1 MMNAV
6 SASRFI
12 AGHLLRR
19 HWRATVVLGIG
30 LGLAAAIPVTAWG
43 VARRTDR
50 AFPEFRAYT
59 LQGLDGLRAV
69 GFCPGA
75 TFDGCEHYDPVTERQ
90 QIAAWPEI
98 AATSRSAA
106 VIASASS
113 VARPVPGRIIAEGYY
128 DQLLLVDGEVITS
141 SGRARLVAGRLPR
154 VDAPDEVLAN
164 EPFLHSRHV
173 KVGDTIALGLYA
185 ATEFDQAGEGAEPP
199 SRAPRA
205 VRVVGAIRGP
215 SDLQSETADGG
226 IYTQFAH
233 LLLGP
238 GVLHAFDDDAA
249 TYGILIG
256 VVPRDGSVD
265 VEALLAERFATG
277 PVDVRGLGGDE
288 GDQLDAIG
296 RSVHLQ
302 ANGVRALAATTALAA
317 LVFGGQALTRQIRRE
332 LAMRATLSAL
342 GIGKS
347 DVRRVVAL
355 RAAPVAAIAT
365 VICVG
370 AAWLAS
376 PMGPVGIARKAELH
390 PGLRGDWP
398 VLGVGAFGVVAALG
412 MMTVLAM
419 RATTVHETARRR
431 WTSLAASISAS
442 ACSGL
447 AYLRRGQSARRAAV
461 ASCVAA
467 AAAVVAAAVLVG
479 SLDSL
484 VDHPARYGFAWD
496 AQVGNFGSS
505 EQAADGLERMK
516 AVPHITNAAGY
527 FEADAAIEGRYA
539 PLLAF
544 GDIDGYRPIS
554 VPVTAGRLPQTDNEV
569 ALGAPL
575 AAALHKRLGDSVE
588 VSIRTADG
596 DKHVSLTIVGNV
608 VVTALFPAVDP
619 KNGIVVHLSL
629 LTMENQGITPV
640 AGSLLVGIDPAF
652 RDETAAALASAFPN
666 TYTTAVPP
674 LDVRNLQRIA
684 GVPALLAAVI
694 ALLAFASL
702 LHALIVITRSS
713 RHDLTVLRVLGASRR
728 QARASLLWLA
738 TALVGPAVIAGAL
751 IGLIGGQVG
760 WRSIAKGRALEQAP
774 VIPAAWIA
782 AVIVFGLVV
791 ANLAAWLPARRS
803 TNASPAAVLRTE

>member
-1 MMNAV
+1 MMNTV

-12 AGHLLRR
+12 AGHLLRH
-19 HWRATVVLGIG
+19 HWRATVVLGVG

-50 AFPEFRAYT
+50 AFRAYA
-59 LQGLDGLRAV
+59 LQGTEGLRGV

-75 TFDGCEHYDPVTERQ
+75 TFDGCEGYDPVAEQQ

-98 AATSRSAA
+98 AATSRTAA
-106 VIASASS
+106 VIASVSS
-113 VARPVPGRIIAEGYY
+113 VARPVPGRIITEGYY
-128 DQLLLVDGEVITS
+128 DQLLLIDGEVITS
-141 SGRARLVAGRLPR
+141 SGRARLVAGWLPR
-154 VDAPDEVLAN
+154 ADAPDEVLAN
-164 EPFLHSRHV
+164 EPFLRKRHV
-173 KVGDTIALGLYA
+173 KVGDTISLGLYA
-185 ATEFDQAGEGAEPP
+185 ATEYDQAGEEADPP
-199 SRAPRA
+199 ARSPRE
-205 VRVVGAIRGP
+205 VRVVGALRGP
-215 SDLQSETADGG
+215 NDLQSQAAAGG
-226 IYTQFAH
+226 IYTLADH

-238 GVLHAFDDDAA
+238 GLLHAFDDDVA

-265 VEALLAERFATG
+265 VEALLAERFTTR

-302 ANGVRALAATTALAA
+302 ANGARALAVTTALAA
-317 LVFGGQALTRQIRRE
+317 IVFGGQALTRQLRRE

-342 GIGKS
+342 GMRES
-347 DVRRVVAL
+347 DVRRVVVL

-365 VICVG
+365 VTCVG
-370 AAWLAS
+370 AAWLGS
-376 PMGPVGIARKAELH
+376 PIGPVGIARKAELH

-398 VLGVGAFGVVAALG
+398 VLGVGALGVVAALG
-412 MMTVLAM
+412 LMTVLAM
-419 RATTVHETARRR
+419 RAPTVHETARSR
-431 WTSLAASISAS
+431 WTSLAASISAP

-447 AYLRRGQSARRAAV
+447 AYLRRGQSARRAAF
-461 ASCVAA
+461 ASCAA
-467 AAAVVAAAVLVG
+467 AAAATVAAAVLVG

-484 VDHPARYGFAWD
+484 VDHPVRYGFAWD
-496 AQVGNFGSS
+496 AQVGNFGSTD
-505 EQAADGLERMK
+505 QLADGLEQLK

-527 FEADAAIEGRYA
+527 IEADALIEGRFA

-554 VPVTAGRLPQTDNEV
+554 VPVTAGRLPQTESEV

-575 AAALHKRLGDSVE
+575 AAAFHKRLGDSVE

-596 DKHVSLTIVGNV
+596 DKDVSLTIVGNV

-619 KNGIVVHLSL
+619 KNGVVVHSSL
-629 LTMENQGITPV
+629 LTKENRGNLPV
-640 AGSLLVGIDPAF
+640 AGSLLVGVDPAF
-652 RDETAAALASAFPN
+652 RAETAAALASAFPN
-666 TYTTAVPP
+666 SYATAVPP

-684 GVPALLAAVI
+684 GVPALLAVVI
-694 ALLAFASL
+694 GLLAFASL
-702 LHALIVITRSS
+702 VHALIVITRSS

-728 QARASLLWLA
+728 QARSSLLWLA
-738 TALVGPAVIAGAL
+738 TALVGPAVIAGAVV
-751 IGLIGGQVG
+751 GLIGGQVG

-774 VIPAAWIA
+774 VIPAAWIVA
-782 AVIVFGLVV
+782 GLVV

-803 TNASPAAVLRTE
+803 ANASPAAVLRTE